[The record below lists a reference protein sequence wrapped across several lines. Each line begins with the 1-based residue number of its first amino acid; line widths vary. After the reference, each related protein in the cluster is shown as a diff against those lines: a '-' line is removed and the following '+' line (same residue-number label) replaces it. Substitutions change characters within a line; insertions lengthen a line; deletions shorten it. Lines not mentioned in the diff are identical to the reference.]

1 MPEERALLYCAGG
14 GIGDSLLATLV
25 GRALQKRFKHIDVL
39 TLPAHR
45 EALEHV
51 EGIDRVAVD
60 AGEDEPALARRL
72 AHKKYAACIVSWAT
86 PRTARI
92 PHAARIPIRVGQ
104 DRRLYSWRFTHR
116 VTVRSEIGDIT
127 THWSQI
133 LLDYA
138 RALGCDTDETVPSF
152 IPSAADREEADG
164 LLARL
169 GLAPASYS
177 MLHPANAVASQRGI
191 WPLEG
196 WIALTAFIRRRF
208 GTPVLVTG
216 SEEDRAI
223 AEAIASSAGALS
235 IAGHTTIGAFAA
247 VAQNARFFT
256 GITTGSMHIA
266 AAVGARTVGIFP
278 FQSDTPERW
287 APLGP
292 HTAIVRATYPCRNG
306 ERKETCPDYACVAH
320 LDVERVIAAMESLE
334 A

>member
-1 MPEERALLYCAGG
+1 MKR
-14 GIGDSLLATLV
+14 GDSLMATV
-25 GRALQKRFKHIDVL
+25 VARALRQKYAVVDAL
-39 TLPAHR
+39 TLPSHR
-45 EALEHV
+45 DVLLRVPDIDEVLAD
-51 EGIDRVAVD
+51 EG
-60 AGEDEPALARRL
+60 ENESELAQFLQPRD
-72 AHKKYAACIVSWAT
+72 YAASITTWAT
-86 PRTARI
+86 LRTAKI
-92 PHAARIPIRVGQ
+92 PHLAAIPVRVGQ
-104 DRRLYSWRFTHR
+104 SKRIYSWRFTKSVR
-116 VTVRSEIGDIT
+116 VRSETGDVT
-127 THWSQI
+127 THWTQI

-247 VAQNARFFT
+247 VAQNARLFT
-256 GITTGSMHIA
+256 GITTGSLHIA
-266 AAVGARTVGIFP
+266 AAGGARTVGIFP